1 MTPSQDKDKNKWQI
15 KTNFKYM
22 YLIFLSAKQRLY
34 NLPTYYNKTRRNQK
48 NLWHGQS
55 WGEGEGGEEGRGS
68 EVCPCNNLCTWYFQ
82 FCHIGD

>member
-34 NLPTYYNKTRRNQK
+34 NLPTYYN
-48 NLWHGQS
+48 
-55 WGEGEGGEEGRGS
+55 
-68 EVCPCNNLCTWYFQ
+68 
-82 FCHIGD
+82 